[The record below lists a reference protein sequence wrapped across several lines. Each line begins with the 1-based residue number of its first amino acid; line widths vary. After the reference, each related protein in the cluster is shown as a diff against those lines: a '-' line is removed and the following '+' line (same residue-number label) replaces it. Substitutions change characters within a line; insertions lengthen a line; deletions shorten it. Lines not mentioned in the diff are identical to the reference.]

1 MQPKAGQLG
10 QPLSPQGQTKIGVAL
25 THDGQHGLAEHRTQ
39 SPIAPPG
46 LREIRPS
53 APSARKACG
62 SRYIWSS
69 PDANQPLASAT
80 DRRPSATLIS
90 TSRASALAT
99 HRDHRHATPPRQ
111 ASRRPRSVTSLSVRP
126 VTFLSVI
133 YNRLSRRVLYG
144 KITLFRSV
152 ETAQFARTRR
162 ICSFI
167 RVIWQDESPRRTLR
181 YPPFGGRRPDFG
193 SLIASRSDPGS

>member
-10 QPLSPQGQTKIGVAL
+10 RPLSPQGRTKIGVAL

-53 APSARKACG
+53 AASARKACG

-111 ASRRPRSVTSLSVRP
+111 ASRKPRSVTSLSVRP

-133 YNRLSRRVLYG
+133 YNRLSRRVVSECRNGSIRAHKADLLVHSG
-144 KITLFRSV
+144 NL
-152 ETAQFARTRR
+152 ARRKPSTNPSISSIRR
-162 ICSFI
+162 KK
-167 RVIWQDESPRRTLR
+167 
-181 YPPFGGRRPDFG
+181 
-193 SLIASRSDPGS
+193 A